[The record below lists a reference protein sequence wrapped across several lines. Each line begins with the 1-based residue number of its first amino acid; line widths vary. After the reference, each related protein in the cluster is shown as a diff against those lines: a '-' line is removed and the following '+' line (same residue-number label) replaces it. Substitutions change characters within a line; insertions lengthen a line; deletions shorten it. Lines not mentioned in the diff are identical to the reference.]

1 MSPKDFDRNFGKR
14 LRAIREERRISVR
27 KLAKMV
33 GIHVTYLSKIERG
46 EMPPPAWDKILA
58 LGYHLKSEPLL
69 QAAWD
74 SLHQTL
80 DERTLIFLEG
90 LDNVMGW
97 MRQGPDKFPG
107 RTAAEKK
114 VKNMKDLFQKIMKL
128 SEAERIRITKE

>member
-1 MSPKDFDRNFGKR
+1 
-14 LRAIREERRISVR
+14 VR

-69 QAAWD
+69 QAAFD
-74 SLHQTL
+74 ALHQTFH
-80 DERTLIFLEG
+80 ERTVIFLEG
-90 LDNVMGW
+90 LDDASVW
-97 MRQGPDKFPG
+97 MNQEPNNFKG
-107 RTAAEKK
+107 RNDAEKK
-114 VKNMKDLFQKIMKL
+114 VKKMKDLFQKIMKL